1 MKINNLKVNSFGK
14 LKDKE
19 LKLSDGINIIY
30 GENEVGK
37 SSMQKF
43 ISCMLYGISKNKNGK
58 DISDFDKFKP
68 WDTDEFS
75 GKINYTLDNG
85 QEFEVYREFK
95 KKNPVIY
102 NSAKEDISKT
112 FKIDKTKG
120 IDFFTEQTGID
131 EETFYSTAITEQE
144 GIKLSR
150 SSQNSIVQKI
160 SNLVSSGDDS
170 VSFKKSLDKINRKQN
185 EEVGTSRTSQRPL
198 NIVEDRIHRL
208 IQEKQNLDSYR
219 ENIYSTTERKEK
231 LVLEQVEQ
239 ENKKEFLKEV
249 KNKLDNNR
257 IKKAEINFNKNLEKE
272 YNEKIKKLN
281 SEISEAKQNEEY
293 EEASYKNYYI
303 VLVACIAIFILLM
316 LINPHKIINFIFLVP
331 VMIIVYKRYRDN
343 NILKTNQK
351 AKDINKEKIINEIEI
366 LNKNRE
372 AQELEVTEKEIK
384 LEKEIENEKRELIE
398 KYSRMLDIGYI
409 EKKLNFTYESLLKE
423 IERKE
428 NRINTIKFEL
438 KTIED
443 RAENV
448 NNKLDDLA
456 KIEEE
461 LEDAE
466 TEREELLSLNNSYN
480 IAKECLERAYIKV
493 KENISPRFIENLC
506 DIISKISNNRYNTI
520 VLNDA
525 EGLNV
530 EIQNGSYVP
539 VSRLSTGTIDQM
551 YISIRLSA
559 LNEISDET
567 MPIILDEA
575 FAYFDDKRLE
585 NILKYLH
592 TNFKENQI
600 IIFTCSKRE
609 KKILEQMS
617 NRGRLLWD
625 IFVHIGTYVNS
636 DL

>member
-95 KKNPVIY
+95 KKNPIIY

-144 GIKLSR
+144 GIKLSK

-219 ENIYSTTERKEK
+219 ENIYSNTERKEK
-231 LVLEQVEQ
+231 LVFEQVEQ

-281 SEISEAKQNEEY
+281 SEISEAKQN
-293 EEASYKNYYI
+293 
-303 VLVACIAIFILLM
+303 
-316 LINPHKIINFIFLVP
+316 
-331 VMIIVYKRYRDN
+331 
-343 NILKTNQK
+343 
-351 AKDINKEKIINEIEI
+351 
-366 LNKNRE
+366 
-372 AQELEVTEKEIK
+372 
-384 LEKEIENEKRELIE
+384 
-398 KYSRMLDIGYI
+398 
-409 EKKLNFTYESLLKE
+409 
-423 IERKE
+423 
-428 NRINTIKFEL
+428 
-438 KTIED
+438 
-443 RAENV
+443 
-448 NNKLDDLA
+448 
-456 KIEEE
+456 
-461 LEDAE
+461 
-466 TEREELLSLNNSYN
+466 
-480 IAKECLERAYIKV
+480 
-493 KENISPRFIENLC
+493 
-506 DIISKISNNRYNTI
+506 
-520 VLNDA
+520 
-525 EGLNV
+525 
-530 EIQNGSYVP
+530 
-539 VSRLSTGTIDQM
+539 
-551 YISIRLSA
+551 
-559 LNEISDET
+559 
-567 MPIILDEA
+567 
-575 FAYFDDKRLE
+575 
-585 NILKYLH
+585 
-592 TNFKENQI
+592 
-600 IIFTCSKRE
+600 
-609 KKILEQMS
+609 
-617 NRGRLLWD
+617 
-625 IFVHIGTYVNS
+625 
-636 DL
+636 

>member
-506 DIISKISNNRYNTI
+506 DIISKISNNRYNNI

>member
-1 MKINNLKVNSFGK
+1 
-14 LKDKE
+14 
-19 LKLSDGINIIY
+19 
-30 GENEVGK
+30 
-37 SSMQKF
+37 
-43 ISCMLYGISKNKNGK
+43 
-58 DISDFDKFKP
+58 
-68 WDTDEFS
+68 
-75 GKINYTLDNG
+75 
-85 QEFEVYREFK
+85 
-95 KKNPVIY
+95 
-102 NSAKEDISKT
+102 
-112 FKIDKTKG
+112 
-120 IDFFTEQTGID
+120 
-131 EETFYSTAITEQE
+131 
-144 GIKLSR
+144 
-150 SSQNSIVQKI
+150 
-160 SNLVSSGDDS
+160 
-170 VSFKKSLDKINRKQN
+170 
-185 EEVGTSRTSQRPL
+185 
-198 NIVEDRIHRL
+198 
-208 IQEKQNLDSYR
+208 
-219 ENIYSTTERKEK
+219 
-231 LVLEQVEQ
+231 
-239 ENKKEFLKEV
+239 
-249 KNKLDNNR
+249 
-257 IKKAEINFNKNLEKE
+257 
-272 YNEKIKKLN
+272 
-281 SEISEAKQNEEY
+281 
-293 EEASYKNYYI
+293 
-303 VLVACIAIFILLM
+303 M

-506 DIISKISNNRYNTI
+506 DIISKISNNRYNNI

>member
-281 SEISEAKQNEEY
+281 SEISEAKQNEE
-293 EEASYKNYYI
+293 
-303 VLVACIAIFILLM
+303 
-316 LINPHKIINFIFLVP
+316 
-331 VMIIVYKRYRDN
+331 
-343 NILKTNQK
+343 
-351 AKDINKEKIINEIEI
+351 
-366 LNKNRE
+366 
-372 AQELEVTEKEIK
+372 
-384 LEKEIENEKRELIE
+384 
-398 KYSRMLDIGYI
+398 
-409 EKKLNFTYESLLKE
+409 
-423 IERKE
+423 
-428 NRINTIKFEL
+428 
-438 KTIED
+438 
-443 RAENV
+443 
-448 NNKLDDLA
+448 
-456 KIEEE
+456 
-461 LEDAE
+461 
-466 TEREELLSLNNSYN
+466 
-480 IAKECLERAYIKV
+480 
-493 KENISPRFIENLC
+493 
-506 DIISKISNNRYNTI
+506 
-520 VLNDA
+520 
-525 EGLNV
+525 
-530 EIQNGSYVP
+530 
-539 VSRLSTGTIDQM
+539 
-551 YISIRLSA
+551 
-559 LNEISDET
+559 
-567 MPIILDEA
+567 
-575 FAYFDDKRLE
+575 
-585 NILKYLH
+585 
-592 TNFKENQI
+592 
-600 IIFTCSKRE
+600 
-609 KKILEQMS
+609 
-617 NRGRLLWD
+617 
-625 IFVHIGTYVNS
+625 
-636 DL
+636 

>member
-95 KKNPVIY
+95 KKNPIIY

-144 GIKLSR
+144 GIKLSK

-219 ENIYSTTERKEK
+219 ENIYSNTERKEK
-231 LVLEQVEQ
+231 LVFEQVEQ

-506 DIISKISNNRYNTI
+506 DIISKISNNRYNNI

-559 LNEISDET
+559 LNI
-567 MPIILDEA
+567 
-575 FAYFDDKRLE
+575 R
-585 NILKYLH
+585 
-592 TNFKENQI
+592 
-600 IIFTCSKRE
+600 
-609 KKILEQMS
+609 
-617 NRGRLLWD
+617 
-625 IFVHIGTYVNS
+625 
-636 DL
+636 